1 MKKLVFIF
9 TTLVLI
15 AACTGTSKDKETK
28 DTDATMQQDSLA
40 VLEFKIDGLQDSIVS
55 DSIWRIIMQVEG
67 VSQVVLSKADSMAV
81 FEVNPELVS
90 SEMLEEEI
98 RSRGGILLN

>member
-1 MKKLVFIF
+1 MKKLVFILSS
-9 TTLVLI
+9 LVLI
-15 AACTGTSKDKETK
+15 AACTGTSKDKEDSK
-28 DTDATMQQDSLA
+28 DTVTVQQDSLS

-81 FEVNPELVS
+81 FEVDPGLVS
-90 SEMLEEEI
+90 NEMLEEEI
-98 RSRGGILLN
+98 RSRGGVLLN